1 MKASRKWT
9 VATVVAIGLALIL
22 LDSTIVTVIVSQL
35 QKNLQTDF
43 STIIWVVA
51 VFLIN
56 VLIGIVLLASFL
68 LLSRRQS
75 ERSEPVVEY
84 DPAES
89 TKQIKQESQTKIS
102 ETAYTAELPKT
113 NIISTLKASGEQIIG
128 PELLLWRYAENGVT
142 HGSLLL
148 VGNSYFGVLKLF
160 GTILEIYEPGQYIIQ
175 TPNHSLVRSLQL
187 TFSGEPIPWLYEVLY
202 VNRAKLLVKTKG
214 VALSYEMAEVDYS
227 VDYYISVATREDV
240 HKLIQYMPY
249 HGHSLSIQE
258 INAYATAVI
267 EEAVHQLIRMTP
279 LEQVNSNMRTLSQLV
294 QQHLQRFLSAYGITL
309 DSVKVLASPRDER
322 MKALIA
328 LKAFGLNKLDAVRYY
343 TAMLQHSADYKR
355 NEQIDEHMYSFW
367 QQALE
372 QHTKQI
378 AALRAELESTRAHLN
393 QCVETHSIPVMS
405 TRSQPLLRTWSTD
418 LRTNTLPLEI
428 TPLPDVAPPSD
439 TAPSPTPWVV
449 GGTGQFKVI
458 KSRLDRKYSQK

>member
-1 MKASRKWT
+1 
-9 VATVVAIGLALIL
+9 
-22 LDSTIVTVIVSQL
+22 
-35 QKNLQTDF
+35 
-43 STIIWVVA
+43 
-51 VFLIN
+51 
-56 VLIGIVLLASFL
+56 
-68 LLSRRQS
+68 
-75 ERSEPVVEY
+75 
-84 DPAES
+84 
-89 TKQIKQESQTKIS
+89 
-102 ETAYTAELPKT
+102 
-113 NIISTLKASGEQIIG
+113 
-128 PELLLWRYAENGVT
+128 
-142 HGSLLL
+142 
-148 VGNSYFGVLKLF
+148 
-160 GTILEIYEPGQYIIQ
+160 
-175 TPNHSLVRSLQL
+175 
-187 TFSGEPIPWLYEVLY
+187 
-202 VNRAKLLVKTKG
+202 
-214 VALSYEMAEVDYS
+214 
-227 VDYYISVATREDV
+227 V